1 MLQFFGKNHLEGPDM
16 LTTGQKSM
24 RIRAAGVACLTVL
37 AGTMLCQAAKQAGPT
52 GVNPQSANVN
62 PWLDRSLKILYAGRP
77 GSDRE
82 KDFVAFL
89 KKYFDVVRTGNL
101 ETFKEGDTQG
111 FDVTLLD
118 GDFGVFEGPC
128 PAPSESF
135 SRPVITLG
143 VHGSMMCSRW
153 RLKTTYL

>member
-1 MLQFFGKNHLEGPDM
+1 V
-16 LTTGQKSM
+16 LTTGRESM
-24 RIRAAGVACLTVL
+24 RIRAAGVSCLTVL
-37 AGTMLCQAAKQAGPT
+37 VGTMLCQAASQVGPA

-62 PWLDRSLKILYAGRP
+62 PRLDRSLKILYAGRP

-82 KDFVAFL
+82 KDFVGFL
-89 KKYFDVVRTGNL
+89 QKHFALVRTGNL
-101 ETFKEGDTQG
+101 ETFQEADTQG
-111 FDVTLLD
+111 FAVTLLD
-118 GDFGVFEGPC
+118 WDFGVFEGPC
-128 PAPSESF
+128 PVLSEAF